1 MAEKF
6 STDKNLQKEIS
17 ENDNSRIAAWNN
29 FQDLRRQAANLPE
42 MSLDEI
48 NSEIAASR
56 SEKRNKI

>member
-48 NSEIAASR
+48 NAEIAASR
-56 SEKRNKI
+56 AEKRNKI

>member
-6 STDKNLQKEIS
+6 STDKNLQQEIS

-48 NSEIAASR
+48 NAEIAAAR
-56 SEKRNKI
+56 AEKRNKI

>member
-6 STDKNLQKEIS
+6 STDKNLQQEIS

-48 NSEIAASR
+48 NAEIAAAR
-56 SEKRNKI
+56 AERRNKI

>member
-6 STDKNLQKEIS
+6 STDNNLQKEIS

-48 NSEIAASR
+48 NSEIAAAR
-56 SEKRNKI
+56 AEKRNKI

>member
-6 STDKNLQKEIS
+6 STDKNLQQEIS
-17 ENDNSRIAAWNN
+17 ENDISRIAAWNN

-48 NSEIAASR
+48 NAEIAAAR
-56 SEKRNKI
+56 AERRNKI